1 MHKKCV
7 CNSVTITMGA
17 LWHINICFRF
27 FYIIHYLL
35 FEINNKEFSRY
46 KSCYW
51 NICYRKIP
59 IVYAHNRTYSKHV
72 IWVLNEWKYASLKYV
87 EIRYQFDVVQLDQFI
102 NESDWIR
109 YVFKG
114 RLAFSYLNI
123 HSSNTK
129 NINTIN
135 DDTNPWI
142 GTWVLAN
149 PALIVSGRSDL
160 LIKC

>member
-1 MHKKCV
+1 MHKNCV
-7 CNSVTITMGA
+7 CNSVRITMGA

-27 FYIIHYLL
+27 FLFINYLL
-35 FEINNKEFSRY
+35 FEMNNKELNRY

-51 NICYRKIP
+51 NISYRKIS
-59 IVYAHNRTYSKHV
+59 IVYTHNRTYSKHV
-72 IWVLNEWKYASLKYV
+72 ILVINEWQYKSLKYV
-87 EIRYQFDVVQLDQFI
+87 EIRYQFNVVQLDQFI

-114 RLAFSYLNI
+114 RLAFGYLNI
-123 HSSNTK
+123 HYSNTK

-149 PALIVSGRSDL
+149 PALIVSGRSGL